1 MLIFII
7 CSVLH
12 SFLWIW
18 VNILCHFLSAWT
30 TSLNIY
36 CRTYLLAMN
45 SLHVSLFGNIY
56 FTLIYYGLMGIKFR
70 VDSFFSFIPLNVYI
84 FSLGSYVKLPVNF
97 IVVLLFTINVY
108 FLAISKYPRFCFFSF
123 SSLSMICL
131 GVYLCV
137 YFT

>member
-1 MLIFII
+1 
-7 CSVLH
+7 
-12 SFLWIW
+12 
-18 VNILCHFLSAWT
+18 
-30 TSLNIY
+30 
-36 CRTYLLAMN
+36 MN

-137 YFT
+137 YFTQVLLNLQINAFQQICDGLKSIFFQITFLLLSFSCSRISSCFL